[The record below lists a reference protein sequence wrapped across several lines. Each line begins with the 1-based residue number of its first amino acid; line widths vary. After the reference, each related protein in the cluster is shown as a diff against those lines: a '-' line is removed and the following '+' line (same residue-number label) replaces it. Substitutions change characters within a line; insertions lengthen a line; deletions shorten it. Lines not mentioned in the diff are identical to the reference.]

1 MVRKNNGTVIP
12 PIVEEFDRGHPKY
25 TGKARRTITILSL
38 DLATKLGWAFAAL
51 EMPVV
56 SGVQNFTPNRWDGAG
71 VRYLLF
77 RAWLNKTFLPDLPPL
92 EGGMMKVLLAQIN
105 ATNFSTPNLI
115 VYEEVPRHLGSA
127 AAAVYHGFLAELQAW
142 GEQNEIPYKG
152 IPIGTIKKFATG
164 KGNANKEA
172 MMDAARARGWKF
184 EDDNEA
190 DALWL
195 LEVATDMMGVRP

>member
-1 MVRKNNGTVIP
+1 MPQNLS
-12 PIVEEFDRGHPKY
+12 
-25 TGKARRTITILSL
+25 ILAL
-38 DLATKLGWAFAAL
+38 DLATKLGWAFAAF
-51 EMPVV
+51 EMPIV

-77 RAWLNKTFLPDLPPL
+77 RAWLKKTFLHDSL
-92 EGGMMKVLLAQIN
+92 
-105 ATNFSTPNLI
+105 PNLV
-115 VYEEVPRHLGSA
+115 VYEEVPRHLGRA

-152 IPIGTIKKFATG
+152 IPIATIKKFATG
-164 KGNANKEA
+164 KGNANKQA
-172 MMDAARARGWKF
+172 MMDAARARGWRF

-195 LEVATDMMGVRP
+195 LEVATDMIGE